1 MVLATCGASQD
12 SWAEVRGVGAARL
25 EAAET
30 PNRRRG
36 RREDRARAVVG
47 GARAE
52 EGRGYIPEAWGS
64 LKFEDGASGK
74 TWRLEPRRWVRLLK
88 GGGAKWKE
96 MVGGVDERLVL
107 RGQWRRGSQWKEVGF
122 RDKVPQTLR
131 VCHFRTVVS
140 ALGGHQNHLRSFFT
154 T

>member
-36 RREDRARAVVG
+36 GREDRARAVVG

-52 EGRGYIPEAWGS
+52 AGRGYIPEAWGS

-74 TWRLEPRRWVRLLK
+74 TVALR
-88 GGGAKWKE
+88 AKE
-96 MVGGVDERLVL
+96 MGEAIERGRSPMEGDGG
-107 RGQWRRGSQWKEVGF
+107 
-122 RDKVPQTLR
+122 
-131 VCHFRTVVS
+131 
-140 ALGGHQNHLRSFFT
+140 RSR
-154 T
+154 